1 MTSTELLTLIKS
13 LNLPLGTYAAIGS
26 AAMAVRNIRE
36 AHDLDIVVLP
46 EVFAKMGGDWK
57 HDDEF
62 FQKWHRH
69 RLIKGDIEMYQD
81 LYIDS
86 IQKNILAETV
96 ISNADI
102 IEGVA
107 FMSLDDL
114 LMYKRNLNREKD
126 VQDIALI
133 ETYQHAQGIAK

>member
-46 EVFAKMGGDWK
+46 EVFAKMGSDWK

-62 FQKWHRH
+62 FTKWNRR

-86 IQKNILAETV
+86 IQKSILAETV
-96 ISNADI
+96 INKADI

-114 LMYKRNLNREKD
+114 MMYKRNLNREKD
-126 VQDIALI
+126 VRDIALI
-133 ETYQHAQGIAK
+133 ETYQRAQGIV